1 MKYSKEMEVTSSSR
15 SRLLTCPVRPPVPAR
30 YPPAKPSRAV
40 AWPTATVNVFPQ
52 ISEWRYEGIVLL
64 FCLDVERLRREQFW
78 PGLPGVAN
86 DEPSSESVEFARPTD
101 GLDVVSPGVPDE
113 FIIFIITAIQSLKMM
128 LLSAFLVL
136 ALLGGV
142 NGQPTATY
150 VNEPEATL
158 ATRSNHARTH
168 ARAPRSLQRRPYL
181 QRRGGQRC

>member
-1 MKYSKEMEVTSSSR
+1 MYYTSM
-15 SRLLTCPVRPPVPAR
+15 
-30 YPPAKPSRAV
+30 
-40 AWPTATVNVFPQ
+40 
-52 ISEWRYEGIVLL
+52 
-64 FCLDVERLRREQFW
+64 DVRREQFW

-158 ATRSNHARTH
+158 ATRSTHARTH
-168 ARAPRSLQRRPYL
+168 ARTRTPITAATTVSSTERRPTL
-181 QRRGGQRC
+181 LTTRTSSAFVSNRQRVTAALAR

>member
-1 MKYSKEMEVTSSSR
+1 MYYTSM
-15 SRLLTCPVRPPVPAR
+15 
-30 YPPAKPSRAV
+30 
-40 AWPTATVNVFPQ
+40 
-52 ISEWRYEGIVLL
+52 
-64 FCLDVERLRREQFW
+64 DVRREQFW
-78 PGLPGVAN
+78 QGLPGVAN